1 MCLFFCPLFTSQCNG
16 LFLISRGAVKTGGAA
31 ITMTTTGGEDK
42 VKHQHKVGRWSLRRV
57 NSISC
62 RQTSAF
68 TDADGPARSNSDGG
82 WRCQLRFKQ
91 GASLTLP
98 THQQRVWLLSIKA
111 LSPLALKET
120 NTDLPWP
127 SI

>member
-68 TDADGPARSNSDGG
+68 TDADGPSQSNREMGVGVS
-82 WRCQLRFKQ
+82 
-91 GASLTLP
+91 
-98 THQQRVWLLSIKA
+98 
-111 LSPLALKET
+111 T
-120 NTDLPWP
+120 N
-127 SI
+127 